1 MALFDLAIWGLL
13 IGFLLATGIALI
25 TRRQI
30 RGFFRLWRFMNARQ
44 KNIQQRMEESVSHE
58 ESRALEVVM
67 ETLADYR
74 RENVP
79 RQGDFRFLP
88 DTLSLVSRIAEIY
101 YPNEKAPMEKA
112 RIGNL
117 LTAFQEMNRQILA
130 MLELPELET
139 LTQFRLREVL
149 PGVSATEKTVA
160 WVPAYFRRWLRLRVV
175 LALRV
180 QWALLV
186 GEAAIKVYG
195 EHRAEEIPEPETL
208 LDEMDRLRE
217 EPGPSLPDEVRDI
230 VEKSRK
236 DIMFS
241 VTPLPWAKVK
251 PIYISLAEN
260 IARFWHPRS
269 SAPLY
274 EVRIYDLLNGLADY
288 LEWAGQLSKKPVLNK
303 MLGLR
308 ISHLTGVK
316 EVALPFYPS
325 WAGKPGLNIMPD
337 NKIFGWM
344 HKYQVGRAAK
354 WSRTIFKTLRKKQ
367 PAILFRDVVIGLVK
381 EGGKRWLILSLHDK
395 IAGETNTL
403 YKGRI
408 VGRNSGRSQKESRQ
422 I

>member
-1 MALFDLAIWGLL
+1 MAPFDLAIWGLL
-13 IGFLLATGIALI
+13 MGFLLVTGIAII
-25 TRRQI
+25 TRRQF
-30 RGFFRLWRFMNARQ
+30 RGFFRLWRFMNARR

-79 RQGDFRFLP
+79 RQGDFQFLP
-88 DTLSLVSRIAEIY
+88 DTLSLVSRIAAIY

-149 PGVSATEKTVA
+149 PGVTASEKTSS

-208 LDEMDRLRE
+208 LDEMDQLRE
-217 EPGPSLPDEVRDI
+217 EPDLSLPDEVRDI

-236 DIMFS
+236 EIMFS

-308 ISHLTGVK
+308 ISHLTGAR
-316 EVALPFYPS
+316 EVAIPF
-325 WAGKPGLNIMPD
+325 AE
-337 NKIFGWM
+337 NKMFDWVK
-344 HKYQVGRAAK
+344 KYQVGRAAK

-381 EGGKRWLILSLHDK
+381 EAGKRWLISSLHGK
-395 IAGETNTL
+395 IANETNRLYQTL
-403 YKGRI
+403 PDINK
-408 VGRNSGRSQKESRQ
+408 NPP
-422 I
+422 